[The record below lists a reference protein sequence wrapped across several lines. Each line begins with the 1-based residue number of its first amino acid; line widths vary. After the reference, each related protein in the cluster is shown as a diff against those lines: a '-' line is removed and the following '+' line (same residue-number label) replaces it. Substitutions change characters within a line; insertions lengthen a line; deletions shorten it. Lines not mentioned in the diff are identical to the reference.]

1 LQDDPTA
8 QLHIKGEAMH
18 DAIKKN
24 VFLVKEHVGM
34 FKAANNYDI
43 HDPQTGDLLMECRE
57 ERLNFLTKLFRFTD
71 YKRMTPFDIQIRTPD
86 GQQLIRITRGISLL
100 LSSVSVFDENDQ
112 LIGGFKQK
120 FFSIG
125 GAFNVLDANDQPVCT
140 LEGKWT
146 GWDFKF
152 MAGEIEFAHITKKW
166 GGIGKELF
174 TSADNY
180 ALEISEAVPAD
191 HVARQLIL
199 AAVMCIDMVLK
210 E

>member
-1 LQDDPTA
+1 
-8 QLHIKGEAMH
+8 MH

-125 GAFNVLDANDQPVCT
+125 GAFNAVSYTHLT
-140 LEGKWT
+140 LPTNRE
-146 GWDFKF
+146 
-152 MAGEIEFAHITKKW
+152 
-166 GGIGKELF
+166 
-174 TSADNY
+174 
-180 ALEISEAVPAD
+180 V
-191 HVARQLIL
+191 
-199 AAVMCIDMVLK
+199 
-210 E
+210 

>member
-1 LQDDPTA
+1 
-8 QLHIKGEAMH
+8 MH

-125 GAFNVLDANDQPVCT
+125 GAFNVRDANDQPVCT

-180 ALEISEAVPAD
+180 ALEISDTVPAD

>member
-1 LQDDPTA
+1 
-8 QLHIKGEAMH
+8 MH

-152 MAGEIEFAHITKKW
+152 MAGETEFAHITKKW

-180 ALEISEAVPAD
+180 ALEISEAVPSD

-199 AAVMCIDMVLK
+199 AAVMSIDMVLK

>member
-8 QLHIKGEAMH
+8 QLYIKGEAMH